1 MNLKDIY
8 IFKNL
13 SDENIQRLERFSY
26 EKSFQKGDLLFYEGE
41 EPKNLYILTEGIV
54 RVYKTD
60 LKGHEITLHHFYPV
74 SMIAELAN
82 FEKVNYPATAEF
94 ETDGKVIAVDFNMLE
109 KEILKNPQL
118 TYEIMKS
125 LLYKIKI
132 LDNVIVQN
140 LMMDA
145 VSRVAKF
152 IYEHEDLFTTL
163 KHNKIAS
170 VLNITPETLSR
181 VLKKFRDKG
190 VLVKEKGTYKILD
203 REKLKRYF

>member
-1 MNLKDIY
+1 MELRDIY

-13 SDENIQRLERFSY
+13 SDENLKTLERFSY
-26 EKSFQKGDLLFYEGE
+26 EKEFKKGDILFYEGE
-41 EPKNLYILTEGIV
+41 EPENLYILTEGIV
-54 RVYKTD
+54 RVYKANF
-60 LKGHEITLHHFYPV
+60 KGQEITLHHFHPV
-74 SMIAELAN
+74 SLIAELAN
-82 FEKVNYPATAEF
+82 FERLNYPATAEF
-94 ETDGKVIAVDFNMLE
+94 ETDGKVLAINFDMFE
-109 KEILKNPQL
+109 KEILKNPAL
-118 TYEIMKS
+118 SYELLKS

-152 IYEHEDLFTTL
+152 IYEHEDLFLTL

-181 VLKKFRDKG
+181 ILKKFREQNI
-190 VLVKEKGTYKILD
+190 LVKDRRGYKIVD
-203 REKLKRYF
+203 REKLRKYF

>member
-1 MNLKDIY
+1 MDLREIY

-13 SDENIQRLERFSY
+13 SDENIKKLERFSY
-26 EKSFQKGDLLFYEGE
+26 EKNFEKGDLLFYEGE
-41 EPKNLYILTEGIV
+41 EPENLYILTEGII

-60 LKGHEITLHHFYPV
+60 FKGHEITLHHFYPI
-74 SMIAELAN
+74 SLIAELAN
-82 FEKVNYPATAEF
+82 FEKMNYPATAEF
-94 ETDGKVIAVDFNMLE
+94 ETPGRVIAINFDMFE
-109 KEILKNPQL
+109 KEIMKNPEL
-118 TYEIMKS
+118 SYEIVKS
-125 LLYKIKI
+125 LLHKIKV

-152 IYEHEDLFTTL
+152 IYEHEDLFLTL

-181 VLKKFRDKG
+181 ILKKFREREI
-190 VLVKEKGTYKILD
+190 LIKEKSSYKILD
-203 REKLKRYF
+203 REKLKKYF

>member
-1 MNLKDIY
+1 MHLKEIY
-8 IFKNL
+8 LFKNL
-13 SDENIQRLERFSY
+13 SEENLKTLEQFSY
-26 EKSFQKGDLLFYEGE
+26 EKTFDKGDILFYEGE
-41 EPKNLYILTEGIV
+41 EPENLFILTEGIV

-60 LKGHEITLHHFYPV
+60 FKGHEITLHHFYPV
-74 SMIAELAN
+74 SLIAELAN
-82 FEKVNYPATAEF
+82 FERMYYPATAEF
-94 ETDGKVIAVDFNMLE
+94 ETQGKVLAVNFELFE
-109 KEILKNPQL
+109 KELLKNPTL
-118 TYEIMKS
+118 SYEILKS

-152 IYEHEDLFTTL
+152 IYEHEDLFMTL

-181 VLKKFRDKG
+181 VLKKFREKG
-190 VLVKEKGTYKILD
+190 ILVKEKSGYKIVD
-203 REKLKRYF
+203 KEKLKKYF

>member
-8 IFKNL
+8 LFKDLSEENL
-13 SDENIQRLERFSY
+13 KTLENFSF
-26 EKSFQKGDLLFYEGE
+26 EKEFDKGDVLFYEGE
-41 EPKNLYILTEGIV
+41 EPENLFILTEGIV

-60 LKGHEITLHHFYPV
+60 FKGHEITLHHFYPV
-74 SMIAELAN
+74 SLIAELAN
-82 FEKVNYPATAEF
+82 FEKMNYPATAEF
-94 ETDGKVIAVDFNMLE
+94 ETKGKVVAINFDMFE
-109 KEILKNPQL
+109 KELLKNPNLSYEILK
-118 TYEIMKS
+118 S
-125 LLYKIKI
+125 LLHKIKV

-152 IYEHEDLFTTL
+152 IYEHEDLFMTL

-181 VLKKFRDKG
+181 VLKKFRENQVLAKDKSG
-190 VLVKEKGTYKILD
+190 YKILD